1 MGQFVKINFD
11 NMENYGLNNS
21 EGIVLEYIDSLCKNG
36 NREYCFASNKTISKT
51 TKISERTL
59 YRILSKLES
68 KGLIKRKTKS
78 IGKEGKERRIFSNLP
93 SAKVAD
99 IYR

>member
-1 MGQFVKINFD
+1 MGQFITINFD
-11 NMENYGLNNS
+11 KMESYDLKNNES
-21 EGIVLEYIDSLCKNG
+21 IVLEYIDSLCRNG
-36 NREYCFASNKTISKT
+36 SKDYCFASNKTISKT

-68 KGLIKRKTKS
+68 KGLITRKTKS
-78 IGKEGKERRIFSNLP
+78 IGKQGKERRIVSNLP
-93 SAKVAD
+93 SAKMTD

>member
-1 MGQFVKINFD
+1 MGQFITINFD
-11 NMENYGLNNS
+11 KMKSYDLKNNES
-21 EGIVLEYIDSLCKNG
+21 IVLEYIDSLCKNG
-36 NREYCFASNKTISKT
+36 TREYCFASNRTISKN

-59 YRILSKLES
+59 YRILSRLES

-93 SAKVAD
+93 IAKVAD